1 MLLQDFSNNEKFN
14 QNKFWSPAEDR
25 SGKIITDCYKMKW
38 HQIGNG
44 RIQLRLT
51 VMIRGNQSF
60 LCEAYVKEIEK
71 TEKRKLARLK
81 TYAELIRRGQYTV
94 CGRWG
99 KPT

>member
-1 MLLQDFSNNEKFN
+1 MVASRRSQRKDNYRLLQNEMAPN
-14 QNKFWSPAEDR
+14 
-25 SGKIITDCYKMKW
+25 C
-38 HQIGNG
+38 NG

-60 LCEAYVKEIEK
+60 LREAYVKENEK
-71 TEKRKLARLK
+71 TGKRKLARLK